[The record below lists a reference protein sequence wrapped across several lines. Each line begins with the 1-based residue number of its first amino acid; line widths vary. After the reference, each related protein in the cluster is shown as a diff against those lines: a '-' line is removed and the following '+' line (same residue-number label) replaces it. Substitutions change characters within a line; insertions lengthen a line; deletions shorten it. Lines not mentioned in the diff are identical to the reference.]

1 MIDYLVRCFFYG
13 GVLYALVDIAKTLKA
28 ILGVLQ

>member
-1 MIDYLVRCFFYG
+1 MTDYFVRCFFYG
-13 GVLYALVDIAKTLKA
+13 GVLSTLMDIAKTLKA